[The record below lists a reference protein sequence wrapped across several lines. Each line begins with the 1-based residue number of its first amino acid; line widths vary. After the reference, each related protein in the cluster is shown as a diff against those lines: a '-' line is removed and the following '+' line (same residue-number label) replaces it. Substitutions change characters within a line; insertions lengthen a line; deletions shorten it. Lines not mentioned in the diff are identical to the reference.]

1 MTLRIGSL
9 FSGYGGLDLG
19 VQAVIGG
26 DVVWHVEFD
35 EAPSKILKHH
45 WPDTPNYGDITAVD
59 WSTVPSVD
67 VLTGGFPCQDVSLA
81 GARKGLTEGTRS
93 GLWSHYA
100 EAIRQLKPELV
111 VIENVRGLLSATAGG
126 SVEPDPWGVGDG
138 ATRPVINALGAV
150 LGDLADLGYDA
161 EWCGVRAA
169 DAGAPHG
176 RYRVFIAAYPQHD
189 GDVAGAFGGGVG
201 AFSAQGGH
209 ERVASVAGIEPEG
222 TSSDRTRPSTV
233 AADPG
238 GDGLGGDAQLDSS
251 TQRSQ
256 LEASQREHTD
266 RCVGAVAEN
275 TDGTVGS
282 QRGLATSGQTESGRT
297 RANTRRRSGTPTAN
311 TGGVGLE
318 AERRPSGQT
327 QEVTESTNNLGLL
340 PRTPGSSGSRG
351 NAAPADTG
359 GERFGEHPRE
369 SSAEETRPTSSDLA
383 DGVGGSRTDTDW
395 GPYRPAIERWERVLG
410 RTAPPPTNPD
420 GRDGSH
426 RLAAQFVEFMMGL
439 PVGHVTDPAIGL
451 TRNQQLKALGNGVVP
466 QQAALA
472 LAHLLQ
478 RNQL

>member
-59 WSTVPSVD
+59 WSTVPPVD

-150 LGDLADLGYDA
+150 LGNLADLGYDA

-176 RYRVFIAAYPQHD
+176 RYRIFILAHATRERRPTRWPKSAGVEGRPDVEFGGAPAADTNRNEPERWGAG
-189 GDVAGAFGGGVG
+189 GDMGGATSSSEVDSEEWQRLRNAFGD
-201 AFSAQGGH
+201 
-209 ERVASVAGIEPEG
+209 R
-222 TSSDRTRPSTV
+222 SSV
-233 AADPG
+233 AADTQSRGRAVRVGVNVRPPG
-238 GDGLGGDAQLDSS
+238 GEVHPLRDDRS
-251 TQRSQ
+251 T
-256 LEASQREHTD
+256 
-266 RCVGAVAEN
+266 
-275 TDGTVGS
+275 
-282 QRGLATSGQTESGRT
+282 TSGAS
-297 RANTRRRSGTPTAN
+297 RAS
-311 TGGVGLE
+311 
-318 AERRPSGQT
+318 
-327 QEVTESTNNLGLL
+327 
-340 PRTPGSSGSRG
+340 
-351 NAAPADTG
+351 
-359 GERFGEHPRE
+359 
-369 SSAEETRPTSSDLA
+369 
-383 DGVGGSRTDTDW
+383 TDW
-395 GPYRPAIERWERVLG
+395 GAYEPAIKRWEAVIGRV
-410 RTAPPPTNPD
+410 APAPITVNEKT
-420 GRDGSH
+420 GSH
-426 RLAAQFVEFMMGL
+426 RLSAHFVEWMMGL

>member
-161 EWCGVRAA
+161 EWCGLRAA

-176 RYRVFIAAYPQHD
+176 RYRVFIAAYPEHD

-201 AFSAQGGH
+201 AFAAQGGH

-233 AADPG
+233 A
-238 GDGLGGDAQLDSS
+238 
-251 TQRSQ
+251 
-256 LEASQREHTD
+256 
-266 RCVGAVAEN
+266 
-275 TDGTVGS
+275 
-282 QRGLATSGQTESGRT
+282 
-297 RANTRRRSGTPTAN
+297 AN

-340 PRTPGSSGSRG
+340 PGTPSSSGSRG
-351 NAAPADTG
+351 NETPADAQSRGRGVRVGVNVRPPG
-359 GERFGEHPRE
+359 GEVHPLGDDR
-369 SSAEETRPTSSDLA
+369 STASGA
-383 DGVGGSRTDTDW
+383 SRASTDW
-395 GPYRPAIERWERVLG
+395 GAYESAIKRWEAVIGRVAPAPT
-410 RTAPPPTNPD
+410 TANEKT
-420 GRDGSH
+420 GSH
-426 RLAAQFVEFMMGL
+426 RLSAHFVEFMMGL

-478 RNQL
+478 RNQI